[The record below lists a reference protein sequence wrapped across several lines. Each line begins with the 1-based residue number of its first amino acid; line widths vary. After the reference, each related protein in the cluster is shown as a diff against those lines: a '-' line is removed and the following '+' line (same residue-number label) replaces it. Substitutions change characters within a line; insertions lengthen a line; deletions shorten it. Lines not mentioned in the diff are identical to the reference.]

1 MVMIPAGLG
10 TKNDSAGEDQ
20 QQLTRQTDIK
30 KEDRIIFSEDGP
42 NRVDFFFLPAYTR
55 EKQPPL

>member
-20 QQLTRQTDIK
+20 QQLTRQTRIK
-30 KEDRIIFSEDGP
+30 KENRNIFSEDEPG
-42 NRVDFFFLPAYTR
+42 RVDFFFLLAYTK
-55 EKQPPL
+55 EKQLL